1 MVFLPHCFGLF
12 TFFGGFGESRYSRG
26 LIFCCQSFNRK
37 TMAKKDWPSAWLA
50 GVDRFSTAVGT
61 KTNICL
67 GHIPRIFPANGR
79 HMWWIAE
86 CRISANMCKYCKGS
100 IGIIWRFWLFVVQS
114 SFDFCHHCWPVR
126 CPSNSPVPWS
136 MTLGVIGKIVPWYWW
151 VGFPRIVIVPTCPN
165 YQPYHRSTW
174 LNAHKPR
181 LVLQLANA
189 QWTPAFRRV
198 VSLAQAYP
206 DENWDIT
213 KKHGEL

>member
-1 MVFLPHCFGLF
+1 
-12 TFFGGFGESRYSRG
+12 
-26 LIFCCQSFNRK
+26 
-37 TMAKKDWPSAWLA
+37 MAKKDWPRAWLA

-151 VGFPRIVIVPTCPN
+151 VGFPRIVIVPTINHIIDP
-165 YQPYHRSTW
+165 QGLMRTSHGLFFSLQTRSGLLHLDEW
-174 LNAHKPR
+174 LA
-181 LVLQLANA
+181 
-189 QWTPAFRRV
+189 
-198 VSLAQAYP
+198 
-206 DENWDIT
+206 
-213 KKHGEL
+213 